1 MRKKNNLFLFLAV
14 CAALCVPAHAE
25 DSVLSMDEAMEIILE
40 HHSVET
46 DMDVSGYLT
55 LDSDAMTREAA
66 VTAVVCSYGV
76 YPVDEPDHLWAD
88 EEEQD
93 EVYRPYID
101 YAQRMGITAGVGGN
115 RFAPTRPVTAWEL
128 RTMLARADGIEP
140 KYQLKYD
147 SSLCKLLSADIQM
160 GLSLVP
166 DFITDS
172 FYAEGR
178 TITATTNPIVLDD
191 GNTLPDRYIGWIQ
204 YEGDMWLAV
213 TWQGKPC
220 YEQAVTAIHELGH
233 YLGHRTALLDRN
245 TIPEER
251 DWLIHRYRK
260 YCNES
265 NHEFFA
271 DSFVAYILWPEEL
284 IVNAPTIHD
293 HIQQCLIEMESRW
306 WTPKNK
312 DRPGGGRGD
321 RT

>member
-1 MRKKNNLFLFLAV
+1 MRKKNKLFLFLAV
-14 CAALCVPAHAE
+14 LALLCVPAYAE
-25 DSVLSMDEAMEIILE
+25 GSGLSMDEAVDIILS
-40 HHSVET
+40 HHGVET
-46 DMDVSGYLT
+46 EMDVSDYLT
-55 LDSDAMTREAA
+55 LDEETMTREAA
-66 VTAVVCSYGV
+66 VAAVVRSFGV
-76 YPVDEPDHLWAD
+76 YPEDEPDYVWMD
-88 EEEQD
+88 EAEQA
-93 EVYRPYID
+93 EIYRPYID

-128 RTMLARADGIEP
+128 RTMMARADGIEP
-140 KYQLKYD
+140 EYPLSYD
-147 SSLCKLLSADIQM
+147 SPLCKLLSADIQM

-166 DFITDS
+166 DFLVDS
-172 FYAEGR
+172 FYEEGR

-191 GNTLPDRYIGWIQ
+191 GDTLPEWSIGWIW
-204 YEGDMWLAV
+204 YEGDMWIAV
-213 TWQGKPC
+213 NYHGHPC
-220 YEQAVTAIHELGH
+220 YDQKMTAIHELGH

-293 HIQQCLIEMESRW
+293 HIQQCLIEMESRY
-306 WTPKNK
+306 
-312 DRPGGGRGD
+312 D
-321 RT
+321 

>member
-1 MRKKNNLFLFLAV
+1 MRKKNKLFLFLAV

-25 DSVLSMDEAMEIILE
+25 DSVLSMDEAMDIILE

-66 VTAVVCSYGV
+66 VTAVVRSYGV

-88 EEEQD
+88 EDEQD
-93 EVYRPYID
+93 EAYRPYID
-101 YAQRMGITAGVGGN
+101 YAKRMGITAGVGEN

-128 RTMLARADGIEP
+128 RTMLERADGIEP
-140 KYQLKYD
+140 EYPLVYDAPIYQL
-147 SSLCKLLSADIQM
+147 LSVETQH

-166 DFITDS
+166 NFLVDR
-172 FYAEGR
+172 FYQEGR
-178 TITATTNPIVLDD
+178 VIHAAGNPIVMSNGSHLS
-191 GNTLPDRYIGWIQ
+191 GQYAGWIQ
-204 YEGDMWLAV
+204 FDGDVWLSVEVGNAPY
-213 TWQGKPC
+213 WYQC
-220 YEQAVTAIHELGH
+220 EAAIHELGH
-233 YLGHRTALLDRN
+233 YLGYRTALLDRN
-245 TIPEER
+245 RVPEER

-284 IVNAPTIHD
+284 LENAPTVYAHIEACLHKMDVKKEGNHD
-293 HIQQCLIEMESRW
+293 AYHQ
-306 WTPKNK
+306 
-312 DRPGGGRGD
+312 
-321 RT
+321 

>member
-1 MRKKNNLFLFLAV
+1 MRKKNKLFLLLAV
-14 CAALCVPAHAE
+14 LSLLCVPAYAE
-25 DSVLSMDEAMEIILE
+25 DSSLSTDEAMEIILD
-40 HHSVET
+40 HHGVET
-46 DMDVSGYLT
+46 EMDVSDYLT
-55 LDSDAMTREAA
+55 LDAEVMTREAA
-66 VTAVVCSYGV
+66 VAAVVRSFGV
-76 YPVDEPDHLWAD
+76 YPADEPDYVWVD
-88 EEEQD
+88 EAEQA
-93 EVYRPYID
+93 EIYRPYID

-140 KYQLKYD
+140 EYPLSYD
-147 SSLCKLLSADIQM
+147 SPLCKLLSADIQM

-166 DFITDS
+166 DFLVDS

-178 TITATTNPIVLDD
+178 TITATTNPIVLDG
-191 GNTLPDRYIGWIQ
+191 GNTLPEWSIGWIW

-213 TWQGKPC
+213 TYRGHPC
-220 YEQAVTAIHELGH
+220 YDQDMAAIHELGH

-271 DSFVAYILWPEEL
+271 DSFVAYILWPEEMAA
-284 IVNAPTIHD
+284 NAPTVYRHIKTCLYDMNSDLGIH
-293 HIQQCLIEMESRW
+293 S
-306 WTPKNK
+306 
-312 DRPGGGRGD
+312 
-321 RT
+321 